1 MEMKRTYII
10 QDNGQVTLPREWR
23 QKYGLKKGD
32 LVSFVET
39 DEGLLVL
46 PREVVAMDALDRIA
60 KTLTDKGIQLDE
72 LIEDGRDIRGEI
84 YREKYAQASP
94 DD

>member
-1 MEMKRTYII
+1 MKRTYII
-10 QDNGQVTLPREWR
+10 QDNGQVTLPMEWR
-23 QKYGLKKGD
+23 EKYNLRKGD

-46 PREVVAMDALDRIA
+46 PREAIAMDALDRIGKA
-60 KTLTDKGIQLDE
+60 LADKGISLE
-72 LIEDGRDIRGEI
+72 EMIESGREIRGEI
-84 YREKYAQASP
+84 YREKYAQISQ

>member
-1 MEMKRTYII
+1 MEVKRTYII
-10 QDNGQVTLPREWR
+10 QDNGQVTLPIEWR

-46 PREVVAMDALDRIA
+46 PREAIAMEALDRIGQA
-60 KTLTDKGIQLDE
+60 LADKDIQLDA
-72 LIEDGRDIRGEI
+72 LIETGREIRGDI
-84 YREKYAQASP
+84 YHEKYAPASP